1 MFLTYL
7 IEKSVL
13 HMVTP
18 EFQILSSWAFSP
30 SRFLRAGPKYLDF
43 SCYIYIYLIKA
54 NLRFCQK
61 MLARRWQKQVLTQ
74 LAITC

>member
-13 HMVTP
+13 HMFTP
-18 EFQILSSWAFSP
+18 EFEILSSLPFLP
-30 SRFLRAGPKYLDF
+30 SRFLRAAPKYLDF
-43 SCYIYIYLIKA
+43 SCYIFLIKA

-61 MLARRWQKQVLTQ
+61 MLAPR
-74 LAITC
+74 